1 MRVHSDEPV
10 PSLPNGCICTDR
22 QRARK
27 DVAPVII
34 RMLSDEIHSAG
45 RKENAQ
51 VLRFP
56 EYISKRFLYFV
67 LHTHPLSP
75 LHFPRARKETV
86 MTRPLLRFSEDNPLA
101 GRIVDDHDNDVIGD
115 SPTFRSYEID

>member
-10 PSLPNGCICTDR
+10 PSLPNGCVCTDR

-67 LHTHPLSP
+67 LHTHPLSL
-75 LHFPRARKETV
+75 LHFPRGAERNRYETPSSFAFLK
-86 MTRPLLRFSEDNPLA
+86 TIHLLA
-101 GRIVDDHDNDVIGD
+101 A
-115 SPTFRSYEID
+115 